1 VEPEPPRRLTSRL
14 RRGWERVTDAV
25 SWTPPTSTEV
35 GTVVKA
41 ALAAGLAWGLAVTLT
56 DGTAAV
62 LAALTAV
69 VIVQVNVRASVRTA
83 LQRSAA
89 VVIGVLAAVAIGD
102 ALTLNALTVA
112 LLVGVSLALTQ
123 LVLRLPAP
131 AARQVPISVLV
142 VLTTVAASPDELGW
156 RRAGETLI
164 GAAVG
169 VVMSLALPASRL
181 VDGRQTVQRLGEGVC
196 EVLQSMALGLQEPWS
211 TGQTR
216 AWRRVSHTVRD
227 RLVDQAREAVGDGR
241 NAARWNIRDR
251 RHLTEIGRYEDA
263 MPCLERTAIGVWAI
277 ARGLD
282 HQARLGEEPHP
293 AMPAMGA
300 LFASL
305 SAAVAAHVRNIL
317 GASQDAA
324 VVASLDEVQTRR
336 ARCMQG
342 ASRRARLALEGE
354 AGDDR
359 LWVEGEWL
367 GYVALLVQVDRIA
380 ADIRANQPLAG

>member
-1 VEPEPPRRLTSRL
+1 VA
-14 RRGWERVTDAV
+14 DAV

-35 GTVVKA
+35 GTVAKA
-41 ALAAGLAWGLAVTLT
+41 ALAGGLAWGLAVTFA
-56 DGTAAV
+56 DVSAAV
-62 LAALTAV
+62 LATLTAV
-69 VIVQVNVRASVRTA
+69 VVVQVNVRASVRTA

-89 VVIGVLAAVAIGD
+89 VVVGVLTALAIGD
-102 ALTLNALTVA
+102 ALSLNAFTVA

-123 LVLRLPAP
+123 LVLRLPAA
-131 AARQVPISVLV
+131 AARQVPISVLI
-142 VLTTVAASPDELGW
+142 VLTTVAANPNQPGW
-156 RRAGETLI
+156 RRAGETVI

-181 VDGRQTVQRLGEGVC
+181 VDGRQTVQRLGDGVC

-211 TGQTR
+211 TDQTR

-227 RLVDQAREAVGDGR
+227 RLVDQAREAVGDVR

-251 RHLTEIGRYEDA
+251 RHVTELGRYEDA

-282 HQARLGEEPHP
+282 DHARLGDEPHR

-305 SAAVAAHVRNIL
+305 AAAIAEHVRNIL

-324 VVASLDEVQTRR
+324 VVANLDEVRTRR

-342 ASRRARLALEGE
+342 ASRRARLALESE
-354 AGDDR
+354 PGDNR
-359 LWVEGEWL
+359 LEVEGEWV
-367 GYVALLVQVDRIA
+367 GYVSLLVQTDRIA
-380 ADIRANQPLAG
+380 ADIRANVPQTE

>member
-1 VEPEPPRRLTSRL
+1 VA
-14 RRGWERVTDAV
+14 DAV
-25 SWTPPTSTEV
+25 SWTRPTSTEV
-35 GTVVKA
+35 GTVAKA
-41 ALAAGLAWGLAVTLT
+41 GLAAGLAWALAVALV
-56 DGTAAV
+56 DVTAAV

-89 VVIGVLAAVAIGD
+89 VVVGVLTALAIGD
-102 ALTLNALTVA
+102 ALSLNAFTVA
-112 LLVGVSLALTQ
+112 LLVGVSLAIAQ
-123 LVLRLPAP
+123 LVLRLPAA

-142 VLTTVAASPDELGW
+142 VLTTVAASPNQQGW
-156 RRAGETLI
+156 QRAGETLI
-164 GAAVG
+164 GATVG

-181 VDGRQTVQRLGEGVC
+181 VDGRQTVQRLGDGVC

-211 TGQTR
+211 TDQTR

-241 NAARWNIRDR
+241 NASRWNIRDR

-282 HQARLGEEPHP
+282 DHARLRDEPHR

-305 SAAVAAHVRNIL
+305 AAAISEYVRTVL
-317 GASQDAA
+317 GASQVAA
-324 VVASLDEVQTRR
+324 VVAALDEVRTRR

-342 ASRRARLALEGE
+342 ASRRARLALERE

-359 LWVEGEWL
+359 LEVEGEWI
-367 GYVALLVQVDRIA
+367 GYVSLLVQTDRIA
-380 ADIRANQPLAG
+380 ADIRATLPLTE

>member
-1 VEPEPPRRLTSRL
+1 MA
-14 RRGWERVTDAV
+14 DAV

-35 GTVVKA
+35 GTVAKA
-41 ALAAGLAWGLAVTLT
+41 ALAAGLAWGLAVTVT
-56 DGTAAV
+56 DLPAAV
-62 LAALTAV
+62 VAALTAV

-89 VVIGVLAAVAIGD
+89 VVLGVLTALAISD
-102 ALTLNALTVA
+102 ALSLNAFTVA
-112 LLVGVSLALTQ
+112 LVVGVSLGLAQ
-123 LVLRLPAP
+123 LVLRLPAA

-142 VLTTVAASPDELGW
+142 VLTAVAASPNQLGW

-164 GAAVG
+164 GATVG

-181 VDGRQTVQRLGEGVC
+181 VDGRQTIQRLGDGVC
-196 EVLQSMALGLQEPWS
+196 GVLQSMALGLREPWS
-211 TGQTR
+211 TDQTR

-251 RHLTEIGRYEDA
+251 RHLTVLGRYEDA

-282 HQARLGEEPHP
+282 DHARLRNEPHR

-300 LFASL
+300 LFAAL
-305 SAAVAAHVRNIL
+305 AAAIAEYVRNVL

-324 VVASLDEVQTRR
+324 VVAALDEVQTRR
-336 ARCMQG
+336 DRCMQG
-342 ASRRARLALEGE
+342 ASRRARLALECAAGE
-354 AGDDR
+354 DQ
-359 LWVEGEWL
+359 LEVEGEWI
-367 GYVALLVQVDRIA
+367 GYVSLLVQTDRIA
-380 ADIRANQPLAG
+380 ADLRANLPPTE

>member
-14 RRGWERVTDAV
+14 RRGWERVADAV
-25 SWTPPTSTEV
+25 SWTRPTSTEF
-35 GTVVKA
+35 GTVAKA
-41 ALAAGLAWGLAVTLT
+41 ALAAGLAWGLAVTFT
-56 DGTAAV
+56 DATAAV
-62 LAALTAV
+62 VAALTAV
-69 VIVQVNVRASVRTA
+69 VVVQVNVRASVRTA

-89 VVIGVLAAVAIGD
+89 VVTGVLTALAIGE
-102 ALTLNALTVA
+102 ALSLNAFTVA
-112 LLVGVSLALTQ
+112 LVVGVTLGLTQ
-123 LVLRLPAP
+123 LVLRLPAA

-142 VLTTVAASPDELGW
+142 VLTAVAASPNQLGW

-164 GAAVG
+164 GATVG

-181 VDGRQTVQRLGEGVC
+181 VDGRQTIQRLGDGVC
-196 EVLQSMALGLQEPWS
+196 GVLQSMALGLQEPWS
-211 TGQTR
+211 TDQTR

-251 RHLTEIGRYEDA
+251 RHLTELGRYEDA

-282 HQARLGEEPHP
+282 DHARLRNEPHG

-305 SAAVAAHVRNIL
+305 AAAIAEYVRSIL

-324 VVASLDEVQTRR
+324 VVATLDEVHTRR
-336 ARCMQG
+336 ERCMQG
-342 ASRRARLALEGE
+342 AARRARLALESE
-354 AGDDR
+354 AGEDHPE
-359 LWVEGEWL
+359 VEGEWI
-367 GYVALLVQVDRIA
+367 GYVSLLVQADRIA
-380 ADIRANQPLAG
+380 ADIRANLSPTD

>member
-1 VEPEPPRRLTSRL
+1 M
-14 RRGWERVTDAV
+14 

-35 GTVVKA
+35 GTVAKA
-41 ALAAGLAWGLAVTLT
+41 AVAAGLAWGLAVTFT
-56 DGTAAV
+56 DVTAAV

-89 VVIGVLAAVAIGD
+89 VVVGVLMALAIGD
-102 ALTLNALTVA
+102 ALSVNAFTVA

-123 LVLRLPAP
+123 LVLRLPAS

-142 VLTTVAASPDELGW
+142 VLTTVAANPNQQGW
-156 RRAGETLI
+156 QRAGEALI
-164 GAAVG
+164 GATVG

-181 VDGRQTVQRLGEGVC
+181 VDGRQTVQRLGDGVC

-211 TGQTR
+211 TDQTTG
-216 AWRRVSHTVRD
+216 WRRVSHTVRD

-241 NAARWNIRDR
+241 HAAKWNIRDR
-251 RHLTEIGRYEDA
+251 RHLKELGRYEDA
-263 MPCLERTAIGVWAI
+263 LPCLERTAIGVWAI

-282 HQARLGEEPHP
+282 DHARLGEPHR

-300 LFASL
+300 LFDSL
-305 SAAVAAHVRNIL
+305 AAAIAEHVRNVL
-317 GASQDAA
+317 GASHDAA
-324 VVASLDEVQTRR
+324 VVAALDDVYARR

-342 ASRRARLALEGE
+342 AARRARLALETE
-354 AGDDR
+354 PGDGR
-359 LWVEGEWL
+359 PEVEGEWI
-367 GYVALLVQVDRIA
+367 GYVSLLVQTDRIA
-380 ADIRANQPLAG
+380 ADIRANLSVTE

>member
-14 RRGWERVTDAV
+14 RRGWEGVADAV

-35 GTVVKA
+35 GTVAKA
-41 ALAAGLAWGLAVTLT
+41 ALAAGLAWGLAVTFT
-56 DGTAAV
+56 DVTAAV
-62 LAALTAV
+62 VAALTAV
-69 VIVQVNVRASVRTA
+69 VVVQVNVRASVRTA

-89 VVIGVLAAVAIGD
+89 VVLGVLTALAIGE
-102 ALTLNALTVA
+102 ALSLNAVTVA
-112 LLVGVSLALTQ
+112 LVVGVTLGLTQ
-123 LVLRLPAP
+123 LVLRLPAA

-142 VLTTVAASPDELGW
+142 VLTAVAASPNQLGW

-181 VDGRQTVQRLGEGVC
+181 VDGRQTIQRLGDGVC
-196 EVLQSMALGLQEPWS
+196 GVLQSMALGLQEPWS
-211 TGQTR
+211 TDQTR

-251 RHLTEIGRYEDA
+251 RHLTELGRYEDA

-282 HQARLGEEPHP
+282 DHARLRNESHR

-305 SAAVAAHVRNIL
+305 AAAIAEYVRNIL

-324 VVASLDEVQTRR
+324 VVATLDEVHTRR
-336 ARCMQG
+336 ERCMQG
-342 ASRRARLALEGE
+342 AARRARLALERDAGE
-354 AGDDR
+354 AH
-359 LWVEGEWL
+359 LEVEGEWI
-367 GYVALLVQVDRIA
+367 GYVSLLVQVDRIA
-380 ADIRANQPLAG
+380 ADIRANLPPTE

>member
-1 VEPEPPRRLTSRL
+1 VA
-14 RRGWERVTDAV
+14 DAV
-25 SWTPPTSTEV
+25 SWTRPTSTEV
-35 GTVVKA
+35 GTVAKA
-41 ALAAGLAWGLAVTLT
+41 ALAAGLAWGLAVTFT
-56 DGTAAV
+56 DATAAV
-62 LAALTAV
+62 VAALTAV
-69 VIVQVNVRASVRTA
+69 VVVQVNVRASVRTA

-89 VVIGVLAAVAIGD
+89 VVTGVLTALAIGE
-102 ALTLNALTVA
+102 ALSLNAFTVA
-112 LLVGVSLALTQ
+112 LVVGVTLGLTQ
-123 LVLRLPAP
+123 LVLRLPAA

-142 VLTTVAASPDELGW
+142 VLTAVAASPNQLGW

-164 GAAVG
+164 GATVG

-181 VDGRQTVQRLGEGVC
+181 VDGRQTIQRLGDGVC
-196 EVLQSMALGLQEPWS
+196 GVLQSMALGLQEPWS
-211 TGQTR
+211 TDQTR

-251 RHLTEIGRYEDA
+251 RHLTELGRYEDA

-282 HQARLGEEPHP
+282 DHARLCNEPHA

-305 SAAVAAHVRNIL
+305 AAAIAEYVRSIL

-324 VVASLDEVQTRR
+324 VVATLDEVHTRR
-336 ARCMQG
+336 ERCMQG
-342 ASRRARLALEGE
+342 AARRARLALESE
-354 AGDDR
+354 AGEDHPE
-359 LWVEGEWL
+359 VEGEWI
-367 GYVALLVQVDRIA
+367 GYVSLLVQADRIA
-380 ADIRANQPLAG
+380 ADIRANLSPTD